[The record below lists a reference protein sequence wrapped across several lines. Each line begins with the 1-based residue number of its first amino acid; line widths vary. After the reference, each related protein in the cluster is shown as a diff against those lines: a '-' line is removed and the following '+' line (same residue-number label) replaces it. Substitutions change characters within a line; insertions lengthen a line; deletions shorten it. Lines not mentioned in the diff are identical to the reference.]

1 MVTELYMVEKWE
13 RVTIRELPS
22 VSLADLFWVLK
33 TSLFA
38 FPDVIFLVIFL
49 LFWYFNYSVLLSF
62 TGRILGIT
70 PISSVLHAAT
80 TSKFSAAA

>member
-1 MVTELYMVEKWE
+1 MIKSITDFINYWYFRYLMVTELYMVEKWE
-13 RVTIRELPS
+13 RVTIH
-22 VSLADLFWVLK
+22 
-33 TSLFA
+33 
-38 FPDVIFLVIFL
+38 VIFLVIFL